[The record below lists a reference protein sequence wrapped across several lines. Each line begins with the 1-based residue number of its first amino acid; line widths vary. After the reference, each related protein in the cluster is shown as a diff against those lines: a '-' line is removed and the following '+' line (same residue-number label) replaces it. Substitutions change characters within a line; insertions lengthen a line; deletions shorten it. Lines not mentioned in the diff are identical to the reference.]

1 MALRIVRKVDDP
13 ILLKKAREVKKIDDR
28 LLQLLD
34 DMVDTMHEEN
44 GIGLAGPQV
53 GILRRV
59 FVADLG
65 DGNVYKIINPEIL
78 ESEGEDIDIE
88 GCLSIPNFN
97 CTVKRAEKIK
107 MKYMDIEGNEQII
120 ETDGMLA
127 KCFQHER
134 DHLDGILITSKM
146 IDKVT
151 DENYE
156 EILKKIGKEYR
167 LEESEEEEDEE
178 EK

>member
-1 MALRIVRKVDDP
+1 MAKRIVRTVDDP
-13 ILLKKAREVKKIDDR
+13 ILLKRAREVKKIDDR

-34 DMVDTMHEEN
+34 DMVETMHDFD

-53 GILRRV
+53 GILKRV
-59 FVADLG
+59 FVADVG
-65 DGNVYKIINPEIL
+65 DGNVYKIINPEIIE
-78 ESEGEDIDIE
+78 ESGKDIDIE

-97 CTVKRAEKIK
+97 CTVERAEKIK
-107 MKYMDIEGNEQII
+107 MKYIDIEGNEKII
-120 ETDGMLA
+120 EADGLLA

-151 DENYE
+151 DQNYE
-156 EILKKIGKEYR
+156 EILKKIGKEER
-167 LEESEEEEDEE
+167 I
-178 EK
+178 EKR

>member
-1 MALRIVRKVDDP
+1 MAKRIVRTVDDP
-13 ILLKKAREVKKIDDR
+13 ILLKRAREVKKIDDR

-34 DMVDTMHEEN
+34 DMVETMHDFD

-53 GILRRV
+53 GILKRV
-59 FVADLG
+59 FVADVG
-65 DGNVYKIINPEIL
+65 DGNVYKIINPEIIE
-78 ESEGEDIDIE
+78 ESGKDIDIE

-97 CTVKRAEKIK
+97 CTVERAEKIK
-107 MKYMDIEGNEQII
+107 MKYMDIEGNEKII
-120 ETDGMLA
+120 EADGLLA

-151 DENYE
+151 DQNYE
-156 EILKKIGKEYR
+156 EILKKIGKEDR
-167 LEESEEEEDEE
+167 I
-178 EK
+178 EKR